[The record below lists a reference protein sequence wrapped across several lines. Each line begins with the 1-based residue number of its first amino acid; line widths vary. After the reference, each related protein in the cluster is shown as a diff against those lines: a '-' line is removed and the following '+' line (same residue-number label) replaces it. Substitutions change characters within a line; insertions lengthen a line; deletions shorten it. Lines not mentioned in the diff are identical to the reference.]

1 MLFVQN
7 ELRAKSVM
15 TIILQF
21 FGSCNS
27 LQNGQL
33 GGQMGKRN
41 CGPRHKWRNNKKHKE
56 NVWRTMEE
64 CPRESELFENY
75 YRLQQI
81 VPEDEWDQFIQ
92 TLVMLCP
99 VIYL

>member
-1 MLFVQN
+1 
-7 ELRAKSVM
+7 
-15 TIILQF
+15 
-21 FGSCNS
+21 
-27 LQNGQL
+27 
-33 GGQMGKRN
+33 
-41 CGPRHKWRNNKKHKE
+41 
-56 NVWRTMEE
+56 MEE